1 MQKFNESTVYSLLQN
16 SVEHHFELEFNHE
29 GKTGF
34 IDFIYFDPEKEGW
47 VIVDF
52 KTGTESEEKNSKYQ
66 EQLTFYKE
74 VMESLEYKIVDTQL
88 LWL

>member
-1 MQKFNESTVYSLLQN
+1 
-16 SVEHHFELEFNHE
+16 LEFNDE

-34 IDFIYFDPEKEGW
+34 IDFLYFDTAKEGW

-52 KTGTESEEKNSKYQ
+52 KTGIETKDKNIKYQ
-66 EQLTFYKE
+66 EQLDFYQT
-74 VMESLEYKIVDTQL
+74 VLQNLGYKIVDTQL